1 MDIWVGTTA
10 DGPTHSESPWAQLQ
24 RSYADVTG
32 HSPVYP
38 QWSSGFWQCRN
49 RYHNQSQIMDTA
61 LGYVEREYP
70 ISLIIIDYYS
80 WNDPHGGRTPLGDEA
95 LPKSCWPDPKL
106 MVEQLQE
113 MGVELMISPYF
124 HSVTSESKNYPEALI
139 RPLEELLH

>member
-1 MDIWVGTTA
+1 
-10 DGPTHSESPWAQLQ
+10 
-24 RSYADVTG
+24 
-32 HSPVYP
+32 
-38 QWSSGFWQCRN
+38 
-49 RYHNQSQIMDTA
+49 MDTA